1 MDKWIALLIGWNIA
15 LSVAFWVE
23 ADKLEADDLAIARH
37 IVETHKRIAEH
48 EHTD

>member
-1 MDKWIALLIGWNIA
+1 MKYLIYLSLVWNFMLTLTVVLVDQYYGEVTSKIA
-15 LSVAFWVE
+15 V
-23 ADKLEADDLAIARH
+23 H